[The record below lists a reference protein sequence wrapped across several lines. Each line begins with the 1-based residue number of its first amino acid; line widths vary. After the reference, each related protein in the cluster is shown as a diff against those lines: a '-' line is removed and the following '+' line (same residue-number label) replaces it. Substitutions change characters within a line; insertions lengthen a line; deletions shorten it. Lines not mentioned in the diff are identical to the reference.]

1 MRANDIMAA
10 VARALYGLLRLP
22 TRELYLGWRFMQND
36 IWAGVIPGVAFT
48 AVALRHAPVERGASI
63 QILLQ
68 SMCYF
73 CLYLYGHTL
82 ANQIAGIEEDRI
94 NKPERPL
101 PAGMVSPTGA
111 VVRLAVVTVLFLV
124 LGWQLGVLRWAALWA
139 GTYLLLNFYGHVHW
153 FFKNCLPMSVGATAM
168 LCAAWEMAVPLT
180 PAVWHAVLTIA
191 GFVAIT
197 SPIQDFRDIAGD
209 RVMGRK
215 TLPIA
220 WGERP
225 ARIVVSIGLIGWL
238 PMAYMLHMRTALH
251 TLQGGVVA
259 LAITA
264 LECIV
269 TARLLCPPVVDRAA
283 ADHQTYRFYEY
294 LYCLYVGS
302 ALVFVT

>member
-1 MRANDIMAA
+1 MRTSDIMST
-10 VARALYGLLRLP
+10 VARALSVLLRLP

-48 AVALRHAPVERGASI
+48 AVALRHAPVDLGSSI
-63 QILLQ
+63 QILLR
-68 SMCYF
+68 SVCYF

-82 ANQIAGIEEDRI
+82 ANQIAGIEEDRV

-101 PAGMVSPTGA
+101 PAGMVSPNGA
-111 VVRLAVVTVLFLV
+111 TVRLVVVTALFVL
-124 LGWQLGVLRWAALWA
+124 LGWRLGVLRWAALWA
-139 GTYLLLNFYGHVHW
+139 TTYLLLNFYGHLHW

-168 LCAAWEMAVPLT
+168 LCAAWEMAAPLT
-180 PAVWHAVLTIA
+180 PSVWHAVLTIA
-191 GFVAIT
+191 GFVALT

-220 WGERP
+220 LGERP
-225 ARIVVSIGLIGWL
+225 ARILVSIGLIGWL
-238 PMAYMLHMRTALH
+238 PMAYLLHMRTALD
-251 TLQGGVVA
+251 TLPGGVVA
-259 LAITA
+259 IAITA
-264 LECIV
+264 LECVV
-269 TARLLCPPVVDRAA
+269 TARLLCPPEVGRTA

-302 ALVFVT
+302 AFVFVS